1 MWVRMQPASDIY
13 NLILWDAKRK
23 DDFKSMMKVFVEGM
37 GGGVSRYMVYCYEI
51 IARENQYT
59 LFDVNIY
66 TFAI

>member
-1 MWVRMQPASDIY
+1 
-13 NLILWDAKRK
+13 
-23 DDFKSMMKVFVEGM
+23 MMKVFVEGI

-59 LFDVNIY
+59 LFDVNIC